1 MSVEVV
7 LQALGACILSQ
18 TWRVDPTRHD
28 RFSRVCEVDMWSY
41 AWCTGPINDAWEK
54 EKKSISKTCSW
65 PLERS

>member
-41 AWCTGPINDAWEK
+41 AWCTEPINDAWEK
-54 EKKSISKTCSW
+54 EKN
-65 PLERS
+65 P

>member
-1 MSVEVV
+1 MDECGGGITSIR
-7 LQALGACILSQ
+7 CMYPLSN
-18 TWRVDPTRHD
+18 PTRHD

-41 AWCTGPINDAWEK
+41 AWCTEPINDAWEK